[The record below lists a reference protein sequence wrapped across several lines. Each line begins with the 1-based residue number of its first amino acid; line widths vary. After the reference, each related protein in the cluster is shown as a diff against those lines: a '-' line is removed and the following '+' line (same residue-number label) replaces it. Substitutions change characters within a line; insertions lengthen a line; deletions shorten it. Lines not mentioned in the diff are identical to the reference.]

1 MLVLVVLVASLVPQ
15 CAPKAVTE
23 GLPDDTLKQLSLEG
37 GKYVDEEMKRAL
49 FGVKQMKEVME
60 KNEEKHAHLMMS
72 MRRSCEK
79 KKGAV
84 EMAKE
89 VEEKLGEA
97 EQQCREDLKTSW
109 DECRPCLEN
118 ACKTFY
124 TSTCR
129 RGFSSFSF
137 KVEEFFHKMSTQF
150 QSEDGQDLIS
160 NQNSENPDAELMQME
175 DSFGQLQLRV
185 SALYNKSVAL
195 VTAMHRE
202 FDSAFCAAFA
212 NSLMPKP
219 TPPVPDALDV
229 NFLEGIGLEDV
240 LDSFFDFGKSMLEE
254 FSSVITEVFDQI
266 QDAVEEEPEMQKEC
280 PSVKELHMELN
291 EVSELLNVSSQQ
303 YQEMLQVVRRHTDD
317 TISWLGDMASQ
328 FSWVTELANTTAAPE
343 SVFSIFAAHYA
354 GQGVD
359 QLQKI
364 IDTIKANPED
374 RRIIMCAWNPKDL
387 PLMALPP
394 CHALC
399 HYALLTYMIA
409 HITRLKVEREPR
421 PFPKLKIL
429 RTVESVGR

>member
-1 MLVLVVLVASLVPQ
+1 
-15 CAPKAVTE
+15 
-23 GLPDDTLKQLSLEG
+23 
-37 GKYVDEEMKRAL
+37 
-49 FGVKQMKEVME
+49 
-60 KNEEKHAHLMMS
+60 MS

-97 EQQCREDLKTSW
+97 EQQCSEDLKTSW
-109 DECRPCLEN
+109 EECRPCLEN

-124 TSTCR
+124 TSTCC

-212 NSLMPKP
+212 NSLTPKP

-229 NFLEGIGLEDV
+229 NLLEGIGLEDV

-266 QDAVEEEPEMQKEC
+266 QDAVEEEPEMQKG
-280 PSVKELHMELN
+280 ME
-291 EVSELLNVSSQQ
+291 
-303 YQEMLQVVRRHTDD
+303 M
-317 TISWLGDMASQ
+317 
-328 FSWVTELANTTAAPE
+328 FPSWVPRDLQRSAQTDVRVLAARGP
-343 SVFSIFAAHYA
+343 V
-354 GQGVD
+354 
-359 QLQKI
+359 
-364 IDTIKANPED
+364 
-374 RRIIMCAWNPKDL
+374 
-387 PLMALPP
+387 
-394 CHALC
+394 
-399 HYALLTYMIA
+399 
-409 HITRLKVEREPR
+409 
-421 PFPKLKIL
+421 
-429 RTVESVGR
+429 